1 VTSRRPSSRPFPPY
15 EERRRQQE
23 DDTARTTGR
32 YGGRVETRTLWATT
46 RLNDYLDWPDVGQV
60 CRLERVVKRNGEQTR
75 EVAYAITSAGPE
87 WADAEVLRQWWRG
100 HWGIENR
107 LHWVRDVT
115 LGEDASRIRTAAAPE
130 VLAGLRN
137 AAISLLRLSGVTN
150 IAEALR
156 ENLYHVRSLLAK
168 LGILNL

>member
-1 VTSRRPSSRPFPPY
+1 
-15 EERRRQQE
+15 
-23 DDTARTTGR
+23 
-32 YGGRVETRTLWATT
+32 
-46 RLNDYLDWPDVGQV
+46 VGQV
-60 CRLERVVKRNGEQTR
+60 CRLERVVKRDGKETR
-75 EVAYAITSAGPE
+75 EVEYAITSAGPE
-87 WADAEVLRQWWRG
+87 WAGAAELLGWWRG

-137 AAISLLRLSGVTN
+137 AAISLLRLSGVSN

-156 ENLYHVRSLLAK
+156 ENLYRADQVLTS